1 MTNTALIIIDAQ
13 QAFRDPAMGARNNPA
28 AEANIARLLAH
39 WRQEGEP
46 VIHVFH
52 SSLETGSLLRA
63 GKPGHAFLPE
73 AQPLAHELCLEKSV
87 NSAFIGTRLA
97 EHLKAQRIANL
108 VMAGFTTDHCISTSV
123 RMGANLSFDISLVS
137 DATATYARLGE
148 DGKEYSADMVH
159 NVSLA
164 SLQGEF
170 CQLCCSSDI
179 LLE

>member
-13 QAFRDPAMGARNNPA
+13 QAFRDPAMGARNNPD
-28 AEANIARLLAH
+28 AEANITRLLTH
-39 WRQEGEP
+39 WRQEDEP

-52 SSLETGSLLRA
+52 SSLEAGSLLRA
-63 GKPGHAFLPE
+63 GQPGHAFLPE
-73 AQPLAHELCLEKSV
+73 AQPLANELCLEKSV

-97 EHLKAQRIANL
+97 EHLEAKGITNL
-108 VMAGFTTDHCISTSV
+108 VMAGFTTDHCVSTSV
-123 RMGANLSFDISLVS
+123 RMGANLGFAVTLVS
-137 DATATYARLGE
+137 DATATYAKVGE
-148 DGKEYSADMVH
+148 DGKEYSADIVH

-170 CQLCCSSDI
+170 CQLRCSSDI